1 MANPSTEKITW
12 PHQGYAWFV
21 VIILMTLY
29 IFSFVDRMIIALL
42 VGPIKQHLSLTD
54 THIGLLHGLAF
65 AVFYT
70 FVGVFLARLADSWN
84 RVKLIAIGVLLW
96 GLATAAC
103 GLAGSF
109 ASLFVARMLVGVGE
123 ATLSPAAY
131 SLISDYFPPEK
142 RARAMSLYTSGI
154 YFGVGIAMI
163 FGGLV
168 IKLVSGGDGLDFPV
182 VGSVEPW
189 QAVFFLVGL
198 PGILFCILVRL
209 AVKEPER
216 REVSASPPTFAA
228 FRAFFMQRRSIYL
241 GHYIGFAFL
250 VLYSYT
256 FSAWSP
262 AVLTRTYGIS
272 SADAGL
278 WLGLA
283 IFISAPTGIMLGS
296 VLSTK
301 LRPRYGKGS
310 SVQLG
315 AFAALLGIVPA
326 ILFPLA
332 PTVLSA
338 ILLMGLTQFMI
349 SIPFGVAPAAL
360 HEVTPNQYRGQVIA
374 MYLFFINIIGLGTG
388 PLLAGLITDYVFADE
403 AMIGYS
409 LMVMAIVFLPLSAI
423 ILTRARKPFQEYTE
437 ATQHE

>member
-1 MANPSTEKITW
+1 MTNQNSPSLAW
-12 PHQGYAWFV
+12 PNQGYAWFV

-42 VGPIKQHLSLTD
+42 VTPIKEHLNLTD
-54 THIGLLHGLAF
+54 TDIGLLHGLAF

-168 IKLVSGGDGLDFPV
+168 IKLVSGSDGLDLPL

-198 PGILFCILVRL
+198 PGILLCVLVRF
-209 AVKEPER
+209 AIREPER
-216 REVSASPPTFAA
+216 REVSASAPTFAA
-228 FRAFFMQRRSIYL
+228 FRAFFMQRRRIYL

-262 AVLTRTYGIS
+262 AVLTRTFEITA
-272 SADAGL
+272 ADAGL
-278 WLGLA
+278 WLGLT
-283 IFISAPTGIMLGS
+283 ILISAPAGIMLGS

-310 SVQLG
+310 ALQIG
-315 AFAALLGIVPA
+315 GFAAVLAIVPA
-326 ILFPLA
+326 MLFPLA
-332 PTVLSA
+332 SSIVSA
-338 ILLMGLTQFMI
+338 ILLMGLTQFLI
-349 SIPFGVAPAAL
+349 SVPFGIAPAAL
-360 HEVTPNQYRGQVIA
+360 HEVTPNQYRGQIIA

-388 PLLAGLITDYVFADE
+388 PLIAGLITDYVFADE

-409 LMVMAIVFLPLSAI
+409 LMIVAMVFLPLSAFV
-423 ILTRARKPFQEYTE
+423 LLRARKPFQDCIVGNE
-437 ATQHE
+437 HE